1 MTGFFAEKNRLS
13 DQPVKIF
20 LLVWTFLNLL
30 QSYFTELHPDEAYY
44 WLYSRFLDWGYF
56 DHPPMVALFIRAG
69 DSLFHNELSL
79 RLLTVF
85 SSSFSVWILWHILKK
100 YQVEAKWF
108 ILVVTS
114 ISIFHI
120 FGFTTTPD
128 APLFFFSTLFYFFYQ
143 QYLEKDTPGIAV
155 LLSLSLAGA
164 LYSKYHAV
172 LLVVFT
178 LMANPKL
185 LGRKSFWMVA
195 GLTLILFLPHIFWQI
210 NHDFP
215 SVKYHLVEREADHYQ
230 FQFTWLFLI
239 GQLFMAGPLVAW
251 FWFYSIGR
259 FRATDVFTRTLL
271 FNFVGTLIFFLA
283 NTLKVAV
290 QPHWTLIGFL
300 PMVMLVLISLQP
312 KPKPTWLQPLLYV
325 NILLLLLMRFGL
337 MVKNPISMKVGVIK
351 SYFGNPEWAATIKQK
366 AGNAYVIFPDNFQNP
381 SWYSYYTN
389 SSKGFSYDSRFYR
402 RTQFDIGPLEDSLQ
416 QKRIYYVTDEPV
428 KEIKTDTLKTA
439 KGVFFGGWI
448 NQSRTYQKMLVEVD
462 SVQINTSAGK
472 NVPLQLK
479 ITNPYS
485 KTVDFSN
492 ENQRQIVVLRA
503 YVMQKDSV
511 LSDQLAPL
519 DFNQLKFK
527 AGETRNFPFNLKTPL
542 QKGKYTLLFS
552 IKTPPFSGPRS
563 SSVINLNIQ

>member
-1 MTGFFAEKNRLS
+1 MTSFSAEKNRLS
-13 DQPVKIF
+13 AQPVKYF
-20 LLVWTFLNLL
+20 LLVWTLVNLL

-79 RLLTVF
+79 RLLTVLSSTF
-85 SSSFSVWILWHILKK
+85 SWWVLWQIVKK

-108 ILVVTS
+108 ILVISS

-128 APLFFFSTLFYFFYQ
+128 APLFFFGTLFYFFYQ
-143 QYLEKDTPGIAV
+143 RYLEKDTPGIAL

-178 LMANPKL
+178 LIANPKL
-185 LGRKSFWMVA
+185 LCRKSFWMVA
-195 GLTLILFLPHIFWQI
+195 TLTLILFLPHVFWQI
-210 NHDFP
+210 NHGFP
-215 SVKYHLVEREADHYQ
+215 SIKYHLVEREADHYQ
-230 FQFTWLFLI
+230 FQFTYLFLI
-239 GQLFMAGPLVAW
+239 GQLFMAGPLVSW
-251 FWFYSIGR
+251 FWFYQVAR
-259 FRATDVFTRTLL
+259 FRAKDIFTRTLL
-271 FNFVGTLIFFLA
+271 FNFVGTLLFFLA

-300 PMVMLVLISLQP
+300 PLVMLVLISLKN
-312 KPKPTWLQPLLYV
+312 KPKPQWLQPLLYV
-325 NILLLLLMRFGL
+325 NILLLLLMRLGL
-337 MVKNPISMKVGVIK
+337 MVKNPVSMKVGVIK
-351 SYFGNPEWAATIKQK
+351 SYFGNPGWTETIKQK
-366 AGNAYVIFPDNFQNP
+366 AGNAYVVFQDQFQDP

-389 SSKGFSYDSRFYR
+389 SLKGFAYDSRFYR
-402 RTQFDIGPLEDSLQ
+402 RTQFDIWPLEDSLQ
-416 QKRIYYVTDEPV
+416 QKRVYYITDEPV
-428 KEIKTDTLKTA
+428 KGIKTDTLKTA

-448 NQSRTYQKMLVEVD
+448 NQLRTYQKMLVEVD

-472 NVPLQLK
+472 IVPLQLK

-485 KTVDFSN
+485 KTVNFSN

-503 YVMQKDSV
+503 YIMQKDSV
-511 LSDQLAPL
+511 LSDQLAQP

-527 AGETRNFPFNLKTPL
+527 PGETRNFPFNLKAPL

-563 SSVINLNIQ
+563 SGIINLNIQ

>member
-1 MTGFFAEKNRLS
+1 M
-13 DQPVKIF
+13 
-20 LLVWTFLNLL
+20 
-30 QSYFTELHPDEAYY
+30 
-44 WLYSRFLDWGYF
+44 
-56 DHPPMVALFIRAG
+56 
-69 DSLFHNELSL
+69 
-79 RLLTVF
+79 
-85 SSSFSVWILWHILKK
+85 
-100 YQVEAKWF
+100 
-108 ILVVTS
+108 
-114 ISIFHI
+114 
-120 FGFTTTPD
+120 
-128 APLFFFSTLFYFFYQ
+128 
-143 QYLEKDTPGIAV
+143 AV

-172 LLVVFT
+172 LLIVFT
-178 LMANPKL
+178 LIANPKL

-210 NHDFP
+210 NHGFP

-230 FQFTWLFLI
+230 FQFTYLFLI
-239 GQLFMAGPLVAW
+239 GQLFMAGPLVGW
-251 FWFYSIGR
+251 FWFYQIFC

-271 FNFVGTLIFFLA
+271 FNFVGTLLFFLA

-402 RTQFDIGPLEDSLQ
+402 RTQFDIWPLEDSLQ

-511 LSDQLAPL
+511 LSDQLAPP

-527 AGETRNFPFNLKTPL
+527 PGETHNFPFNLKTPL

>member
-402 RTQFDIGPLEDSLQ
+402 RTQFDIWPLEDSLQ

-511 LSDQLAPL
+511 LSDQLAPP

-527 AGETRNFPFNLKTPL
+527 PGETRNFPFNLKTPL